1 MQKII
6 KRAATAI
13 TMSHAIVDAVGMLD
27 GGGTTGGRATR
38 GRSVSKLP
46 VASDQR
52 PMNALGSTARY
63 SMRRTLAAPAF
74 ASDGP
79 SFMKDSNTLLRRRDV
94 QTGAPNDL
102 GRGL

>member
-1 MQKII
+1 
-6 KRAATAI
+6 
-13 TMSHAIVDAVGMLD
+13 
-27 GGGTTGGRATR
+27 
-38 GRSVSKLP
+38 
-46 VASDQR
+46 
-52 PMNALGSTARY
+52 MNALGSTARY